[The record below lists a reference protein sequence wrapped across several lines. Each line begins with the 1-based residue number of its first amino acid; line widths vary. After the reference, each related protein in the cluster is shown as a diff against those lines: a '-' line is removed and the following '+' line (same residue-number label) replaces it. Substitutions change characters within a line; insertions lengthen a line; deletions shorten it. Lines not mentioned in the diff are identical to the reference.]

1 MTTAPQHAGPG
12 VTTVPP
18 GPAPKSPARRP
29 HPHSH
34 PTRRTLTRL
43 LPLSPALVLLLL
55 FLAGP
60 IAYCAYIAFTNLQL
74 TGQAHS
80 SFVGF
85 SNFRAAFKDAEFL
98 NAVWLTLVFTVL
110 SSLIGQN
117 TLGLALASLMQR
129 ASKPV
134 RTLTGGIVI
143 TAWVLPE
150 VVAGFL
156 LYAFFRR
163 EGTLNAILDWL
174 HLPSQNWLFTLP
186 ILAVSFANVWRGTA
200 FSMLVYSA
208 ALNEIP
214 KEITEA
220 AEVDGAGGWRRMWH
234 ITLPMIRRSIGT
246 NLMLNTLQTLSVFG
260 LIWVMTR
267 GGPGNK
273 SQTLPLFMYEQAFQ
287 NSMIGYGTAVAL
299 LLLLVGSLFSVVY
312 MRLLRTEV

>member
-1 MTTAPQHAGPG
+1 MK
-12 VTTVPP
+12 
-18 GPAPKSPARRP
+18 GPATGQPVTGRPVTGRPVTGQPVSGPP
-29 HPHSH
+29 HPAFRVF
-34 PTRRTLTRL
+34 TRA
-43 LPLSPALVLLLL
+43 LPLTPATVLLLL

-60 IAYCAYIAFTNLQL
+60 IAYCAYIAFTDLQL
-74 TGQAHS
+74 TGQAED
-80 SFVGF
+80 SFIGF
-85 SNFRAAFKDAEFL
+85 ENFRTAFGDEAFL
-98 NAVWLTLVFTVL
+98 NAVWLTLVFTVVSAL
-110 SSLIGQN
+110 LGQN
-117 TLGLALASLMQR
+117 TLGLALAALMQR

-134 RTLTGGIVI
+134 RTLVGGIVV

-163 EGTLNAILDWL
+163 EGTLNAVLDWL
-174 HLPSQNWLFTLP
+174 HLPTQNWLYTLP

-220 AEVDGAGGWRRMWH
+220 AEMDGAGGWRRMWH

-246 NLMLNTLQTLSVFG
+246 NLMLITLQTLSVFG

-267 GGPGNK
+267 GGPGGK
-273 SQTLPLFMYEQAFQ
+273 SQTLPLFMYEEAFQ
-287 NSMIGYGTAVAL
+287 KSMIGYGTAVAL
-299 LLLLVGSLFSVVY
+299 LLLVVGSLFSVIY
-312 MRLLRTEV
+312 LRLLRTEV

>member
-1 MTTAPQHAGPG
+1 MTRG
-12 VTTVPP
+12 
-18 GPAPKSPARRP
+18 
-29 HPHSH
+29 HPS
-34 PTRRTLTRL
+34 RALLRA
-43 LPLSPALVLLLL
+43 LPLTPALALLLL

-60 IAYCAYIAFTNLQL
+60 IAYCVYIAFTDLQL

-85 SNFRAAFKDAEFL
+85 DNFRTAFQDAAFR

-110 SSLIGQN
+110 SSLVGQN
-117 TLGLALASLMQR
+117 TLGLALAGLMQR

-134 RTLTGGIVI
+134 RTLTGGVVI

-163 EGTLNAILDWL
+163 EGTLNAILDGL
-174 HLPSQNWLFTLP
+174 HLPRQNWLFTLP

-214 KEITEA
+214 QEITEA
-220 AEVDGAGGWRRMWH
+220 AEVDGAGGLRRLWH
-234 ITLPMIRRSIGT
+234 ITLPMIRRSIAT

-267 GGPGNK
+267 GGPGDK

-287 NSMIGYGTAVAL
+287 KSMIGYGTAVAL
-299 LLLLVGSLFSVVY
+299 LLLVVGSLFSVVY
-312 MRLLRTEV
+312 LRLLRAEV

>member
-1 MTTAPQHAGPG
+1 M
-12 VTTVPP
+12 
-18 GPAPKSPARRP
+18 RRP
-29 HPHSH
+29 QGGTV
-34 PTRRTLTRL
+34 TRA
-43 LPLSPALVLLLL
+43 LPLTPALVLLLL

-60 IAYCAYIAFTNLQL
+60 IAYCVYIAFTDLQL

-80 SFVGF
+80 SFVGLD
-85 SNFRAAFKDAEFL
+85 NFRKAFHDEAFR

-110 SSLIGQN
+110 SSLVGQN
-117 TLGLALASLMQR
+117 TLGLALAALMKR
-129 ASKPV
+129 ASRPV
-134 RTLTGGIVI
+134 RTLTGAVVI

-163 EGTLNAILDWL
+163 EGTLNAILQHL

-208 ALNEIP
+208 ALDEIP
-214 KEITEA
+214 SEISEA

-267 GGPGNK
+267 GGPGDK

-299 LLLLVGSLFSVVY
+299 LLLVVGSLFSVVY
-312 MRLLRTEV
+312 LRLLRTEV

>member
-1 MTTAPQHAGPG
+1 MSGGHAVRRGLVRALP
-12 VTTVPP
+12 V
-18 GPAPKSPARRP
+18 SPAV
-29 HPHSH
+29 
-34 PTRRTLTRL
+34 
-43 LPLSPALVLLLL
+43 VLLVL

-60 IAYCAYIAFTNLQL
+60 IAYCGYIAFTDLQL
-74 TGQAHS
+74 TGQAES

-85 SNFRAAFKDAEFL
+85 ENFRTAFKDDAFR
-98 NAVWLTLVFTVL
+98 NAVWLTVVFTVL

-134 RTLTGGIVI
+134 RTLTGAVVI
-143 TAWVLPE
+143 AAWVLPE

-163 EGTLNAILDWL
+163 DGTLNAILEWL
-174 HLPSQNWLFTLP
+174 HLPGQQWLFTLP

-214 KEITEA
+214 QEITEA

-267 GGPGNK
+267 GGPGDR
-273 SQTLPLFMYEQAFQ
+273 SQTLPLLMYDQAFLK
-287 NSMIGYGTAVAL
+287 SMIGYSTAMAL
-299 LLLLVGSLFSVVY
+299 LLLLVGALFSLVY
-312 MRLLRTEV
+312 LRLLRTEV

>member
-1 MTTAPQHAGPG
+1 MK
-12 VTTVPP
+12 
-18 GPAPKSPARRP
+18 GPATGQPVTGRPVTGQPVTGQPVTGPP
-29 HPHSH
+29 HPAFRAV
-34 PTRRTLTRL
+34 TRV
-43 LPLSPALVLLLL
+43 LPLTPATVLLLL

-60 IAYCAYIAFTNLQL
+60 IAYCAYIAFTDLQL
-74 TGQAHS
+74 TGQAED
-80 SFVGF
+80 SFIGF
-85 SNFRAAFKDAEFL
+85 ENFRTAFGDEAFL
-98 NAVWLTLVFTVL
+98 NAVWLTLVFTVVSAL
-110 SSLIGQN
+110 LGQN
-117 TLGLALASLMQR
+117 TLGLALAALMRR

-134 RTLTGGIVI
+134 RTLVGGIVV

-163 EGTLNAILDWL
+163 EGTLNAVLDWL
-174 HLPSQNWLFTLP
+174 HLPTQNWLYTLP

-220 AEVDGAGGWRRMWH
+220 AEMDGAGGWRRMWH

-246 NLMLNTLQTLSVFG
+246 NLMLITLQTLSVFG

-267 GGPGNK
+267 GGPGGK
-273 SQTLPLFMYEQAFQ
+273 SQTLPLFMYEEAFQ
-287 NSMIGYGTAVAL
+287 KSMIGYGTAVAL
-299 LLLLVGSLFSVVY
+299 LLLVVGSLFSVIY
-312 MRLLRTEV
+312 LRLLRTEV

>member
-1 MTTAPQHAGPG
+1 MT
-12 VTTVPP
+12 
-18 GPAPKSPARRP
+18 
-29 HPHSH
+29 
-34 PTRRTLTRL
+34 
-43 LPLSPALVLLLL
+43 L

-60 IAYCAYIAFTNLQL
+60 IAYCAYIAFTDLQL
-74 TGQAHS
+74 TGQAES

-85 SNFRAAFKDAEFL
+85 DNFTAAFKDPAFL

-110 SSLIGQN
+110 SSIVGQN
-117 TLGLALASLMQR
+117 TLGLALAALMQR

-134 RTLTGGIVI
+134 RTITGAVVV

-156 LYAFFRR
+156 MYAFFRR

-174 HLPSQNWLFTLP
+174 QLPHQNWLFTLP

-208 ALNEIP
+208 ALAEIP
-214 KEITEA
+214 TEVTESA
-220 AEVDGAGGWRRMWH
+220 QVDGANTWQRLWH

-267 GGPGNK
+267 GGPGND

-287 NSMIGYGTAVAL
+287 KSMIGYGTAVAL
-299 LLLLVGSLFSVVY
+299 LLLVVGSLFSLVY
-312 MRLLRTEV
+312 MRLLRTED

>member
-1 MTTAPQHAGPG
+1 MTATAPRPSLAKA
-12 VTTVPP
+12 P
-18 GPAPKSPARRP
+18 GPPRPARGP
-29 HPHSH
+29 
-34 PTRRTLTRL
+34 RL
-43 LPLSPALVLLLL
+43 PVRVLPLTPAVVLLLL

-60 IAYCAYIAFTNLQL
+60 IAYCVLIAFTDLQL
-74 TGQAHS
+74 TGQAES

-85 SNFRAAFKDAEFL
+85 DNFTRAFGDEAFL

-117 TLGLALASLMQR
+117 TLGLALAALMRR

-134 RTLTGGIVI
+134 RTLTGGIVV

-163 EGTLNAILDWL
+163 EGTLNAVLDWL
-174 HLPSQNWLFTLP
+174 HLPSQNWPYTLP

-214 KEITEA
+214 QEITEA

-267 GGPGNK
+267 GGPGGR

-287 NSMIGYGTAVAL
+287 NSLIGYGTAVAL
-299 LLLLVGSLFSVVY
+299 LLLLVGSLFSLLY
-312 MRLLRTEV
+312 LRLLRTEV

>member
-1 MTTAPQHAGPG
+1 MG
-12 VTTVPP
+12 
-18 GPAPKSPARRP
+18 
-29 HPHSH
+29 
-34 PTRRTLTRL
+34 
-43 LPLSPALVLLLL
+43 L

-60 IAYCAYIAFTNLQL
+60 IGYCVYLAFTDLQL

-85 SNFRAAFKDAEFL
+85 DNFTSAFQDDAFL
-98 NAVWLTLVFTVL
+98 NAVRLTLVFTFL
-110 SSLIGQN
+110 SSVVGQN
-117 TLGLALASLMQR
+117 VLGLALAALMKR

-134 RTLTGGIVI
+134 RTVTGAVVV

-174 HLPSQNWLFTLP
+174 GLPSQNWLYTLP

-208 ALNEIP
+208 ALDEIP
-214 KEITEA
+214 TEITES
-220 AEVDGAGGWRRMWH
+220 AEVDGANGPRRLWH

-267 GGPGNK
+267 GGPGNR
-273 SQTLPLFMYEQAFQ
+273 SQTLPLYMYEQAFQ
-287 NSMIGYGTAVAL
+287 KSMIGYGTAVAL
-299 LLLLVGSLFSVVY
+299 LLLVVGSLFSVVY
-312 MRLLRTEV
+312 MRLLRTEA